1 MLSPS
6 VRNGL
11 TLAISL
17 LAGFITS
24 ASAGIWRAPMMYQDS
39 LALRTERGVELTR
52 QTEYLCWSDTALD
65 STDLQAIASWKTE
78 WIGPTGQVERRRQ
91 DGRWY
96 LSALHSWKPWLGVWA
111 ATQGEFFDERAP
123 SSQRTASPSLE
134 NFPENW
140 ELQTPSI
147 VSSSVSPTTIRILR
161 GGGGLRL
168 QPLSHMELVTA
179 AGVLEDRRFGLATS
193 GPLWEAGAQVADW
206 DISGYVQN
214 LSLQAESE
222 TPGAQHNRDLQG
234 HYEVQRDFS
243 PGTSNDAEVSVSE
256 IHHSYFLDAAGRLA
270 NREERDTHFAD
281 RLTYAIRP
289 DLGFNLSGELGN
301 AKTEI
306 SQGQRKSSLEESRAA
321 YDASLM
327 RRANRFSGTIG
338 IGMQSMTQTIDG
350 DILQGRQMNLR
361 LDAGFQP
368 NAPDS
373 FFAGAVVSKYQLDT
387 RDPHNYDDRDELRYT
402 FALGGLGILNSYLS
416 WETSVRVTLDH
427 LVYLFKQRSAN
438 NLWTR
443 LFVVDAKM
451 HHDPLSW
458 LRQTFGFEIS
468 ANYQAFDYEFDPRQ
482 IRSTVFRR
490 LELSDSLA
498 VEWTRS
504 LSTVACV
511 TLQREELGRLFWH
524 EFQEERSDEITTIYS
539 SLDFPWQIGRTT
551 WLIVGGL
558 YNYRRGFRFPTADFE
573 EEEVFQN
580 LQTYGPSWGLHH
592 EIGTSFVANGKGQI
606 VRQLEL
612 GQENRWLVM
621 GEIGVTFRW

>member
-1 MLSPS
+1 MLFPS
-6 VRNGL
+6 IRNGL
-11 TLAISL
+11 TLAIWL
-17 LAGFITS
+17 LAGYVAS
-24 ASAGIWRAPMMYQDS
+24 ATAGIWRPPTMYQDS

-52 QTEYLCWSDTALD
+52 QTEHLCWTETARDL
-65 STDLQAIASWKTE
+65 TDLQAVASWKTE
-78 WIGPTGQVERRRQ
+78 WIGRTGHVERRRQ

-96 LSALHSWKPWLGVWA
+96 LSGLHPWKPWLAFWL

-123 SSQRTASPSLE
+123 GSSKIASPPLKS
-134 NFPENW
+134 FPAKW

-168 QPLSHMELVTA
+168 QPLSHTELVTA

-193 GPLWEAGAQVADW
+193 GPLWETGAQVVDW
-206 DISGYVQN
+206 DISGYVQDLN
-214 LSLQAESE
+214 LQAESE

-234 HYEVQRDFS
+234 RYEVQREFS
-243 PGTSNDAEVSVSE
+243 PGTSNDAEVSASE

-270 NREERDTHFAD
+270 NREERNTHFAD
-281 RLTYAIRP
+281 QLTYAIRP

-301 AKTEI
+301 MKTEI
-306 SQGQRKSSLEESRAA
+306 SQGDRKSSLEESRANFN
-321 YDASLM
+321 ASLM
-327 RRANRFSGTIG
+327 RRANRFSGTAG

-350 DILQGRQMNLR
+350 DILQGRQTNLR

-368 NAPDS
+368 SAQDS
-373 FFAGAVVSKYQLDT
+373 FYAGVQVSKYQLDT
-387 RDPHNYDDRDELRYT
+387 RDPHNYDDRDELRYA
-402 FALGGLGILNSYLS
+402 FALGGLGIVNSHLS
-416 WETSVRVTLDH
+416 CEASARVTLDH

-443 LFVVDAKM
+443 LFVVDTKL
-451 HHDPLSW
+451 HHYPLSW

-498 VEWTRS
+498 VEWTRA
-504 LSTVACV
+504 LSTVVRV

-539 SLDFPWQIGRTT
+539 SLDFPWQIGPAT
-551 WLIVGGL
+551 WLMLGGL
-558 YNYRRGFRFPTADFE
+558 YNYRRGVRFPTADFE
-573 EEEVFQN
+573 EKEVFQN

-592 EIGTSFVANGKGQI
+592 EIGTCFVANGKGQI

-612 GQENRWLVM
+612 EQEDRWLVM